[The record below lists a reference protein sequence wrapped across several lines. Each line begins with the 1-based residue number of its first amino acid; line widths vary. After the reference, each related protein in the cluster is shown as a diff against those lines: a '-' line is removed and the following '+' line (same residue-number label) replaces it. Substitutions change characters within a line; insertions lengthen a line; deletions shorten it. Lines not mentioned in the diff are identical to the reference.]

1 MAINKIV
8 NSGII
13 ILAAGESSR
22 LGSPKQLLLFNKKY
36 LLQHIIDIS
45 ADSLAENIVLVL
57 GAFSLDIKKLIN
69 FSNVQSI
76 DNSNWQDGL
85 SSSIVCGLN
94 EMLKINPSVETIIL
108 VLCDQP
114 YLSAYILNE
123 IFTKHIETNAEIVN
137 CNYGNAIGPPVLF
150 YKSLFPKLKLL
161 NGNEGAKSI
170 IKQNF
175 GKVSEVI
182 FPEGNIDIDTIS
194 DYQKLKENN
203 PEI

>member
-22 LGSPKQLLLFNKKY
+22 LGSPKQLLHFNKKY
-36 LLQHIIDIS
+36 LLQHTIDIS

-57 GAFSLDIKKLIN
+57 GAFSKDIKKLIN
-69 FSNVQSI
+69 FSNVQPI

-85 SSSIVCGLN
+85 SSSIICGLN
-94 EMLKINPSVETIIL
+94 EMLKINPSVETVIL

-114 YLSAYILNE
+114 YLSAYTINE

-150 YKSLFPKLKLL
+150 YKSLFPQLKLL

-175 GKVSEVI
+175 EKVSDVI
-182 FPEGNIDIDTIS
+182 FPEGKIDIDTIS